1 MKHLQL
7 TAKPHMRSAKTGL
20 VYGEI
25 YLKHDT
31 GPHHPERPQRL
42 TAIIDSLEA
51 AGLLNKLL
59 QIEPAPAKR
68 SVLELCHKS
77 YYIDEFKSAVEDSEP
92 FLNTPECVLSPATF
106 EVALCAVGGVLKGI
120 DKVIE
125 GTVRNC
131 FCAVR
136 PPGHHAGSYQ
146 AMGFCFFNNVAIA
159 AKYLQKQHAME
170 RIVVIDWDV
179 HHGNGTQYMFD
190 KDPTIYFVSFHQD
203 PSSSYPGTGKG
214 SETGHLQGKGF
225 TQNFPMPV
233 GAGEK
238 EYRKALEEVEQSM
251 EKFRPQFV
259 LISAGF
265 DAHIEDPQAHLNLTA
280 QGYEELTRRIKG
292 IAEVHAEGRLVSVL
306 EGGYDL
312 KALAESVERHIRV
325 LLEG

>member
-1 MKHLQL
+1 
-7 TAKPHMRSAKTGL
+7 MRLAETGL

-42 TAIIDSLEA
+42 TAIIETLEA
-51 AGLLNKLL
+51 AGLLHKLVR
-59 QIEPAPAKR
+59 IEPAPAER

-77 YYIDEFKSAVEDSEP
+77 SYIDEFKSAVESSEP
-92 FLNTPECVLSPATF
+92 FLHTFECVLSPATF

-125 GTVRNC
+125 GKVKNC

-136 PPGHHAGSYQ
+136 PPGHHAGSYK
-146 AMGFCFFNNVAIA
+146 AMGFCYFNNVAIA
-159 AKYLQKQHAME
+159 AKYLQKQHGLE
-170 RIVVIDWDV
+170 RIAIIDWDV

-190 KDPTIYFVSFHQD
+190 KDPTIYFVSFHED
-203 PSSSYPGTGKG
+203 PFSSYPGTGKD
-214 SETGHLQGKGF
+214 SETGHHQGKGF
-225 TQNFPMPV
+225 TQNFPMPA
-233 GAGEK
+233 GAGEEQYLIAFK
-238 EYRKALEEVEQSM
+238 KVEQAM
-251 EKFRPQFV
+251 EKFSPQFV

-265 DAHIEDPQAHLNLTA
+265 DAHTAEPSAHINLTA
-280 QGYEELTRRIKG
+280 KGYEELTRRVKS

-306 EGGYDL
+306 EGGYEL
-312 KALAESVERHIRV
+312 GPLGESVEKHIRV

>member
-1 MKHLQL
+1 
-7 TAKPHMRSAKTGL
+7 MRLAETGL

-25 YLKHDT
+25 YLKHET
-31 GPHHPERPQRL
+31 GHRHPEKPQRL
-42 TAIIDSLEA
+42 TAIMETLETT
-51 AGLLNKLL
+51 GLLDKLL
-59 QIEPAPAKR
+59 LIEPAPAER
-68 SVLELCHKS
+68 SFLELCHTS
-77 YYIDEFKSAVEDSEP
+77 RYIDEFKSAVEHSDP
-92 FLNTPECVLSPATF
+92 FLNSPECILSPATF

-136 PPGHHAGSYQ
+136 PPGHHAESYR

-159 AKYLQKQHAME
+159 ARYLQKQHAIE

-203 PSSSYPGTGKG
+203 PSSCYPGTGKV
-214 SETGHLQGKGF
+214 SETGYGQGKGF
-225 TQNFPMPV
+225 TQNFPMPA
-233 GAGEK
+233 GAGEE
-238 EYRKALEEVEQSM
+238 EYLKALEKVEQAM

-265 DAHIEDPQAHLNLTA
+265 DAHVSDPLAHVSLTTK
-280 QGYEELTRRIKG
+280 GYEELTRGIKS
-292 IAEVHAEGRLVSVL
+292 IAEGYAEGRLVSVL
-306 EGGYDL
+306 EGGYNL
-312 KALAESVERHIRV
+312 EALADSVEKHIRV
-325 LLEG
+325 LMEG